1 MPIFENAKK
10 KINNLTKK
18 LLTFEN
24 QGDIICTSNGLRTA
38 HGISFQHNTNY
49 VANLMLVLFF
59 YSINR
64 IFSICLRCSA
74 PVETI

>member
-49 VANLMLVLFF
+49 VGYNFRKISVQLEKTSGKRRFEKWSLKK
-59 YSINR
+59 R
-64 IFSICLRCSA
+64 
-74 PVETI
+74 